1 MTTNEV
7 QDTLLEDDELQV
19 KVIRDAL
26 YIHKLWFKDGNYMP
40 RYLAKLEELCKRYED
55 KEYTVGRTHTL
66 LIGLGYRLIKQFDED
81 WVYECVA

>member
-40 RYLAKLEELCKRYED
+40 RYLAKLEELCKKYED
-55 KEYTVGRTHTL
+55 KEARILARHNLVG
-66 LIGLGYRLIKQFDED
+66 YVNESNNDK
-81 WVYECVA
+81 

>member
-40 RYLAKLEELCKRYED
+40 RYLAKLEELCKKYED
-55 KEYTVGRTHTL
+55 KEARILARHGN
-66 LIGLGYRLIKQFDED
+66 IQ
-81 WVYECVA
+81 

>member
-40 RYLAKLEELCKRYED
+40 RYLAKLEELCKKYED
-55 KEYTVGRTHTL
+55 KEARILARHNLVGY
-66 LIGLGYRLIKQFDED
+66 INESNND
-81 WVYECVA
+81 

>member
-26 YIHKLWFKDGNYMP
+26 YIHKLWFKDGKYMP
-40 RYLAKLEELCKRYED
+40 RYVAKLEELCKRYED
-55 KEYTVGRTHTL
+55 KEARILARHNLVGY
-66 LIGLGYRLIKQFDED
+66 INESNND
-81 WVYECVA
+81 

>member
-55 KEYTVGRTHTL
+55 KEARILARHNLVGY
-66 LIGLGYRLIKQFDED
+66 INESNND
-81 WVYECVA
+81 

>member
-55 KEYTVGRTHTL
+55 KEARILARHNLVG
-66 LIGLGYRLIKQFDED
+66 YVNESNNDK
-81 WVYECVA
+81 

>member
-26 YIHKLWFKDGNYMP
+26 YIHKLWFKHGNYMP
-40 RYLAKLEELCKRYED
+40 RYLAKLEELCKKYED
-55 KEYTVGRTHTL
+55 KEARILARHNLVGY
-66 LIGLGYRLIKQFDED
+66 INESNND
-81 WVYECVA
+81 